1 MGEKEIHRMLPEGRE
16 NAERGLFAG
25 NETVNES
32 ARGLEVDGMKETM
45 ERVARDD
52 FYESRGI
59 TCMCCPNG
67 ISRQNAECMRW
78 RDQNLDTKGRH
89 AKAAGRY
96 PVDKHFPCEAC
107 GRVEEHRH

>member
-45 ERVARDD
+45 ERV
-52 FYESRGI
+52 
-59 TCMCCPNG
+59 
-67 ISRQNAECMRW
+67 
-78 RDQNLDTKGRH
+78 GRKIIEIGL
-89 AKAAGRY
+89 APKRLA
-96 PVDKHFPCEAC
+96 
-107 GRVEEHRH
+107 